1 MILIIKG
8 KLWSL
13 PPYRSGTYMTYPDK
27 QDDDDE
33 NVVDNDDKD
42 DDNCNSRNKTSC
54 IRQPCKQGSASEPI
68 ERTA

>member
-1 MILIIKG
+1 
-8 KLWSL
+8 
-13 PPYRSGTYMTYPDK
+13 MTYPDK

-42 DDNCNSRNKTSC
+42 DINCNSRNKLSC
-54 IRQPCKQGSASEPI
+54 IRQPCKQGSASELI